1 MKVIIIMGS
10 KVDMEHSRKICKVL
24 EDFGVEYEMRIASA
38 HKTPLKVLDIIRRNE
53 EENVVFITV
62 AGRSNALSGFVDAN
76 TTKPVLACPPY
87 SEKFGGADLFSSI
100 RMPSG
105 VAPML
110 VLEPEECAL
119 SAVKILALSSKELEG
134 KIKKYQ
140 EKLREKIEEE
150 DRNLRG
156 EK

>member
-10 KVDMEHSRKICKVL
+10 KADLEHSRKISKVL
-24 EDFGVEYEMRIASA
+24 EEFGVSWEMRIASA
-38 HKTPLKVLDIIRRNE
+38 HKTPLKVLEILKENE
-53 EENVVFITV
+53 EERVVYITV

-76 TTKPVLACPPY
+76 TSKPVIACPPY

-119 SAVKILALSSKELEG
+119 SALKILALSSKELEN

-140 EKLREKIEEE
+140 DKLREEIEKE
-150 DRNLRG
+150 DKNLRD

>member
-10 KVDMEHSRKICKVL
+10 KGDMEHSRKICKVL

-134 KIKKYQ
+134 KIKEYQ